1 MVLESARETLK
12 NELAT
17 YLRVDAVD
25 EFYRKDGRMFAR
37 CDGNFHVDVTDVL
50 DNELFWV

>member
-12 NELAT
+12 NELAA
-17 YLRVDAVD
+17 YLRADVVD

-37 CDGNFHVDVTDVL
+37 CDGNFHVDVTDIL